1 MYRYEVASCTRAQP
15 VSAVRGAS
23 RAAKVVSVTVPSAV
37 SYFRPAVDTLRPY
50 VPGRQPAAGAR
61 VAKLNTNENPYPPS
75 PRALAALDAID
86 GDELRR
92 YPSPFSQEFREAA
105 AETLEV
111 DPAWVL
117 AGNGSDDLLTMLVRS
132 VTGPDR
138 PVVYPTPTYV
148 LYRTL
153 AGIQEAPVVEV
164 PFENDF
170 VLPVA
175 ALAEAGGALTFV
187 ANPNSPSGT
196 TAPVPTLA
204 RLADSLDGLL
214 VIDEAYVAFAE
225 ADALDLVRRRT
236 NVAVLRTLSKSH
248 GLAGLRLGYAIAPP
262 VVIEGLGKVKDSY
275 NVGAVANRVGAA
287 AIRDTEYAQRVADR
301 IVASR
306 RALAGR
312 LERLGCRVWPSQA
325 NFLLV
330 RPPAGDAARVHRQ
343 LEALGVLVRYFDEPA
358 LAETLRI
365 TVGTDEENA
374 VLLDALQQVL
384 QGR

>member
-1 MYRYEVASCTRAQP
+1 MSF
-15 VSAVRGAS
+15 
-23 RAAKVVSVTVPSAV
+23 
-37 SYFRPAVDTLRPY
+37 FRPAVDTLQPY

-61 VAKLNTNENPYPPS
+61 IVKLNTNENPYPPS
-75 PRALAALDAID
+75 PRALAALGAIES
-86 GDELRR
+86 DELRR
-92 YPSPFSQEFREAA
+92 YPDPVSREFRQAVA
-105 AETLEV
+105 DTLHI
-111 DPAWVL
+111 DPAWIL

-132 VTGPDR
+132 VTGPGR

-164 PFENDF
+164 PFDDDF

-196 TAPVPTLA
+196 AAPASTLA
-204 RLADSLDGLL
+204 YLADSLDGLL
-214 VIDEAYVAFAE
+214 VIDEAYAAFAD
-225 ADALDLVRRRT
+225 ADALDLVRRRP
-236 NVAVLRTLSKSH
+236 NVVILRTLSKSH

-262 VVIEGLGKVKDSY
+262 AVIEGLAKVKDSY

-287 AIRDTEYAQRVADR
+287 AIRDTTHVQDVVER
-301 IVASR
+301 IVGSR
-306 RALAGR
+306 QTLAEH
-312 LERLGCRVWPSQA
+312 LERLGWRVWPSQA

-330 RPPAGDAARVHRQ
+330 RPPAGDAARIHRQ
-343 LEALGVLVRYFDEPA
+343 LEAFGVLVRYFDEPA

-365 TVGTDEENA
+365 TVGTDEQHA
-374 VLLDALQQVL
+374 VLLDALGQIL
-384 QGR
+384 

>member
-1 MYRYEVASCTRAQP
+1 M
-15 VSAVRGAS
+15 
-23 RAAKVVSVTVPSAV
+23 

-61 VAKLNTNENPYPPS
+61 VVKLNTNENPYPPS
-75 PRALAALDAID
+75 PRALAALEAID

-92 YPSPFSQEFREAA
+92 YPSPFSREFREAA
-105 AETLEV
+105 AETLDV

-132 VTGPDR
+132 VTGPGR

-164 PFENDF
+164 PFDDDF

-196 TAPVPTLA
+196 AAPVSTLA
-204 RLADSLDGLL
+204 YLADSVDGLL

-236 NVAVLRTLSKSH
+236 NVVVLRTLSKSH
-248 GLAGLRLGYAIAPP
+248 GLAGLRLGYAVAPP
-262 VVIEGLGKVKDSY
+262 AVIEGLAKVKDSY

-287 AIRDTEYAQRVADR
+287 AIRDTVYAQRVAER
-301 IVASR
+301 IVESR
-306 RALAGR
+306 RRLAAR
-312 LERLGCRVWPSQA
+312 LQELGCRVWPSQA

-343 LEALGVLVRYFDEPA
+343 LEAFGVLVRYFDQPA

-374 VLLDALQQVL
+374 TLLDALQQVL

>member
-1 MYRYEVASCTRAQP
+1 M
-15 VSAVRGAS
+15 
-23 RAAKVVSVTVPSAV
+23 

-164 PFENDF
+164 PFEDDF

-301 IVASR
+301 IVTSR

>member
-1 MYRYEVASCTRAQP
+1 M
-15 VSAVRGAS
+15 
-23 RAAKVVSVTVPSAV
+23 

-50 VPGRQPAAGAR
+50 VPGRQPAAGAGI
-61 VAKLNTNENPYPPS
+61 VKLNTNENPYPPS
-75 PRALAALDAID
+75 PRALAALGAID

-92 YPSPFSQEFREAA
+92 YPSPLSREFREAA
-105 AETLEV
+105 AETLDV

-132 VTGPDR
+132 VTGPGR

-164 PFENDF
+164 PFDDDF

-196 TAPVPTLA
+196 AAPVPTLA
-204 RLADSLDGLL
+204 YLADSLDGLL

-236 NVAVLRTLSKSH
+236 NVVVLRTLSKSH
-248 GLAGLRLGYAIAPP
+248 GLAGLRLGYAVAPP
-262 VVIEGLGKVKDSY
+262 AVIEGLGKVKDSY
-275 NVGAVANRVGAA
+275 NVGAAANRVGAA
-287 AIRDTEYAQRVADR
+287 AIRDTVYAQRVAER
-301 IVASR
+301 IVESR
-306 RALAGR
+306 RTLAGR

-343 LEALGVLVRYFDEPA
+343 LEVFGVLVRYFDEPA

-365 TVGTDEENA
+365 TVGTDKENA
-374 VLLDALQQVL
+374 VLLDALQRVL

>member
-1 MYRYEVASCTRAQP
+1 MSF
-15 VSAVRGAS
+15 
-23 RAAKVVSVTVPSAV
+23 
-37 SYFRPAVDTLRPY
+37 FRPAVDALQPY
-50 VPGRQPAAGAR
+50 VPGRQPPAGAR
-61 VAKLNTNENPYPPS
+61 IVKLNTNENPYPPS
-75 PRALAALDAID
+75 PRALAALAALD

-92 YPSPFSQEFREAA
+92 YPDPSSREFREAA
-105 AETLEV
+105 AEAHEV
-111 DPAWVL
+111 DPAWIL
-117 AGNGSDDLLTMLVRS
+117 AGNGSDDVLTMLVRS
-132 VTGPDR
+132 VTGPGR
-138 PVVYPTPTYV
+138 PVVYPAPTYV

-164 PFENDF
+164 PFDDDF

-175 ALAEAGGALTFV
+175 ALAGAGGALTFV

-196 TAPVPTLA
+196 AAQTSTLA

-225 ADALDLVRRRT
+225 ADALDLVRRRS
-236 NVAVLRTLSKSH
+236 NVVVLRTLSKSH

-262 VVIEGLGKVKDSY
+262 AVIEGLGKVKDSY

-287 AIRDTEYAQRVADR
+287 AIRDTVYARRIAAR
-301 IVASR
+301 IVESR
-306 RALAGR
+306 GALAGR
-312 LERLGCRVWPSQA
+312 LQTLGCRVWPSQA

-330 RPPAGDAARVHRQ
+330 RPPGGDAARLHRQ
-343 LEALGVLVRYFDEPA
+343 LEGFDVLVRYFDEPA

-374 VLLDALQQVL
+374 TLLEALQQIL
-384 QGR
+384 

>member
-1 MYRYEVASCTRAQP
+1 MSF
-15 VSAVRGAS
+15 
-23 RAAKVVSVTVPSAV
+23 
-37 SYFRPAVDTLRPY
+37 FRPAVDTLQPY

-61 VAKLNTNENPYPPS
+61 IVKLNTNENPYPPS
-75 PRALAALDAID
+75 PRALAALAAIE

-92 YPSPFSQEFREAA
+92 YPNPVSQEFRQAVA
-105 AETLEV
+105 DTLDL

-132 VTGPDR
+132 VTGPGR
-138 PVVYPTPTYV
+138 PVVYPAPTYV

-164 PFENDF
+164 PFDDDF

-196 TAPVPTLA
+196 AAAIPTLA
-204 RLADSLDGLL
+204 YLADSLEGLL
-214 VIDEAYVAFAE
+214 VIDEAYVAFAD
-225 ADALDLVRRRT
+225 ADALDLVRRRP
-236 NVAVLRTLSKSH
+236 NVVILRTLSKSH

-262 VVIEGLGKVKDSY
+262 RVIEGLAKVKDSY

-287 AIRDTEYAQRVADR
+287 AIRDTAYTQRVADR
-301 IVASR
+301 IADSR
-306 RALAGR
+306 RTLAEG
-312 LERLGCRVWPSQA
+312 LGQLGWRVWPSQA

-330 RPPAGDAARVHRQ
+330 RPPAGDAARIHRR
-343 LEALGVLVRYFDEPA
+343 LEELGILVRYFDEPA

-365 TVGTDEENA
+365 TVGTDEQHA
-374 VLLDALQQVL
+374 ALFDALRQIP
-384 QGR
+384 

>member
-1 MYRYEVASCTRAQP
+1 M
-15 VSAVRGAS
+15 
-23 RAAKVVSVTVPSAV
+23 

-50 VPGRQPAAGAR
+50 VPGRQPPPGAQI
-61 VAKLNTNENPYPPS
+61 VKLNTNENPYPPS

-92 YPSPFSQEFREAA
+92 YPNPVSQEFREAV
-105 AETLEV
+105 AETLDV

-132 VTGPDR
+132 VTGPGR

-153 AGIQEAPVVEV
+153 AGIQEAPVVEA
-164 PFENDF
+164 PFDDDF

-175 ALAEAGGALTFV
+175 ALAEAEGALTFV

-196 TAPVPTLA
+196 VVPPSTLA
-204 RLADSLDGLL
+204 GLADALDGLL

-225 ADALDLVRRRT
+225 ADALDLMRGRP
-236 NVAVLRTLSKSH
+236 NVVVLRTLSKSH

-262 VVIEGLGKVKDSY
+262 AVIEGLAKVKDSY
-275 NVGAVANRVGAA
+275 NVGAVAGRVGAA
-287 AIRDTEYAQRVADR
+287 AIRDTAYAQRVAAR
-301 IVASR
+301 IVDSR
-306 RALAGR
+306 RDLAGR

-330 RPPAGDAARVHRQ
+330 RPPAGDAARIHRQ
-343 LEALGVLVRYFDEPA
+343 LEAFGVLVRHFDEPA
-358 LAETLRI
+358 LAATLRI
-365 TVGTDEENA
+365 TVGTDEQHT
-374 VLLDALQQVL
+374 VLLDALQRIL
-384 QGR
+384 